1 VNKIINKDCLEGMR
15 QLDSDS
21 IDCIV
26 TSPPYNKKGL
36 LGKVSKGNQIW
47 NKFEID
53 YSSYNDDMPDS
64 HYQKWMTEVLN
75 EMTRI
80 IKPDGSIFFNHKP
93 RRHKNRSLLPTD
105 FISKSEAN
113 LYQLII
119 WDRRSSP
126 NIRADILVPC
136 TEHIYWLCKQKPKVY
151 RDQVDKEYK
160 GEVWNITVK
169 KQQDHPAPFP
179 YQLVKNC
186 ILLSTQ
192 KNDIILD
199 PFMGSGTTALVA
211 QDFDRRWMGFE
222 VDKEYIEI
230 TRSKLRRNSVNITIP

>member
-1 VNKIINKDCLEGMR
+1 MNNILNKDCLEGMR

-36 LGKVSKGNQIW
+36 LGKVSANKNKINEKNDRYKYHEKGNQIW

-53 YSSYNDDMPDS
+53 YDSYNDNMPES
-64 HYQKWMTEVLN
+64 HYQQWMTEVLN

-136 TEHIYWLCKQKPKVY
+136 TEHIYWFCKQKPKVY
-151 RDQVDKEYK
+151 RNQVDKEYK
-160 GEVWNITVK
+160 GEVWNINVK
-169 KQQDHPAPFP
+169 KGR
-179 YQLVKNC
+179 K
-186 ILLSTQ
+186 
-192 KNDIILD
+192 
-199 PFMGSGTTALVA
+199 
-211 QDFDRRWMGFE
+211 
-222 VDKEYIEI
+222 
-230 TRSKLRRNSVNITIP
+230 